1 MQCKQY
7 SAACLTVCLLTGF
20 QKTHEADPDWN
31 FFWANVGTVK
41 MIFNPES
48 GIRLNDMQL
57 INHYPNH
64 FELTRKDLMV
74 KNVKR
79 YQREAL
85 KEAALLGPPSGSGS
99 APPPPYLDIV
109 PVTYLLPADYNIFVE
124 EFKRNPNAMV
134 SATRCFHIILSLFA
148 FLTMPPVCL

>member
-1 MQCKQY
+1 MLMLCY
-7 SAACLTVCLLTGF
+7 AHLGF
-20 QKTHEADPDWN
+20 QKTHETDPDWN
-31 FFWANVGTVK
+31 FYWAVVGTVK

-48 GIRLNDMQL
+48 GIRLTDMQL

-79 YQREAL
+79 YQREAI
-85 KEAALLGPPSGSGS
+85 KEAQLLGGPMASSIP
-99 APPPPYLDIV
+99 AYLDIV

-124 EFKRNPNAMV
+124 EFKRNPNAMW
-134 SATRCFHIILSLFA
+134 
-148 FLTMPPVCL
+148 